1 MTSVIGR
8 LFGSKP
14 LSPHPHPV
22 MLVSRGRN
30 PSAGEVIS
38 QAVTSPELRNR
49 ILTTIGLLL
58 LVRIGIYIPMPGIDR
73 VRFQEF
79 LQGGGNLIGFLDIFT
94 GGGVSSLGVF
104 ALGILPFINAS
115 IIMQLLTASLPQL
128 EDLQK
133 NEGEAG
139 RRKIAQITR
148 YVALGWGLIQSVVFA
163 LILKQYATEGLS
175 EVVFVIQTA
184 LALVTGAMVVM
195 WISEVITERGIGQGA
210 SLVIFLN
217 IVATLPSTLGNAISQ
232 AQLGG
237 RQAVI
242 GLATLT
248 LVFLAT
254 IVGIVFVQEASR
266 RLPIVSAK
274 RQIGGTGT
282 LPSRQSYLPMKL
294 NAGGVMPIIFAS
306 AMLFLPATLAQ
317 VTKQEWLAQAVGAI
331 QPGKTAY
338 YVLYF
343 ALILGFSYFYASLT
357 LNPTDIASNL
367 KRGGV
372 AIPGVRPG
380 TATANYISGVQAR
393 LTLLGGLF
401 LGAVVIIPSLLENS
415 SGIVLGGLGSTSLLI
430 LVGVAIET
438 AKQVKT
444 YVVSQRYEGM
454 VRG

>member
-1 MTSVIGR
+1 
-8 LFGSKP
+8 
-14 LSPHPHPV
+14 

-79 LQGGGNLIGFLDIFT
+79 LEGGGNLIGFLDIFT

-331 QPGKTAY
+331 QPGNTAY

-380 TATANYISGVQAR
+380 SATANYISGVQAR

-415 SGIVLGGLGSTSLLI
+415 SGIRLGGLGSTSLLI

-454 VRG
+454 VRE